1 MKVFVLSWSVK
12 ALAVAWPVYG
22 SIPVSVIPGVTLRKD
37 PSAVEMRPDVT
48 WATKSLLPPPP
59 TVSELFPP
67 TRVRGRGNDGGVV
80 HGTSCQSV
88 FGYETLKHPSFGRA
102 VRTMDSCQV
111 SRLPGCASAGEGSCA
126 MSGGET
132 EDSRPAKTMAL
143 RMILARLR
151 AVLGDLMGLAPHLIF
166 ALRISQQVNYTSDFA
181 QIESVLPVLF
191 PRANSVPEQAVGKAI
206 KSYSTMGE

>member
-88 FGYETLKHPSFGRA
+88 LGYDALKHPFPGRG
-102 VRTMDSCQV
+102 VRTMNSCQA
-111 SRLPGCASAGEGSCA
+111 SRLPGCAGTGEGSCA
-126 MSGGET
+126 TSGGQVEH
-132 EDSRPAKTMAL
+132 SRLAKTMVPRTL
-143 RMILARLR
+143 THPRGGLE
-151 AVLGDLMGLAPHLIF
+151 DLMGWLLTWD
-166 ALRISQQVNYTSDFA
+166 LRSGF
-181 QIESVLPVLF
+181 L
-191 PRANSVPEQAVGKAI
+191 
-206 KSYSTMGE
+206 ST